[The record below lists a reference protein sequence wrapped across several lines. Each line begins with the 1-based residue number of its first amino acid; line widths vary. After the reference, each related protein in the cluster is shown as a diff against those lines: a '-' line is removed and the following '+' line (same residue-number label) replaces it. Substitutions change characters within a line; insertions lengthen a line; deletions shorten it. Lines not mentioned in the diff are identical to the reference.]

1 MANTPAIDTLIA
13 QINHAFPDWNNAGG
27 TQWLKN
33 YLNSLTGK
41 QQQAAIAAV
50 QSTWSSGGFS
60 SANDINVAAHH
71 AVDTL
76 GQKGTPSPQ
85 GLSGDAAGSAG
96 GPLAAL
102 GAKIGQLVPKPE
114 PAASDNTLDF
124 LTQPYGTAQKPTGGG
139 PMFGQQKPLDVS
151 SIQNLLNTIKD
162 SKLKDKVIGQLKD
175 YASGLDRFTPLTDS
189 DIPKLLSQVQGFI
202 SGDTGG
208 KGVTK
213 PAATTPASSTAYNP
227 SAPFGTSPG
236 LSPEE
241 WTQVAFDMGLTVAQ
255 AQESYA
261 QTAASYKLS
270 FVPAAPSTSL
280 IITGQ
285 PVPSDKNATDNTS
298 GAMGMNSSTGVQQGF
313 ADTGLI
319 PQLTYNNAAG
329 SIVSTQKPGAIPASQ
344 QISPREWL
352 ATWAKGSGQGL
363 AYFAVQVTSNDYQSQ
378 YGDTMPQAL
387 RQQII
392 DQVNNMSAAEQATL
406 GATLVSSTPVPTEFA
421 ALEKT
426 YATNS
431 DPGSNVTQGSQE
443 ATVTS
448 AFMSQTSG
456 PGRMPTAAEMAQL
469 QGATPAALTAYID
482 NLPMPGTGLTVGTYF
497 SLYNANQSQWQEYF
511 GHDPTPADLRSI
523 AGMSPAQVTDYIDN
537 SPSSAVPGQTI
548 GRVEDF
554 QNYWDT
560 ATKTL
565 GIGADDVML
574 GKAMGGSGEASLP
587 APTVVTA
594 APGTPGPKGTQAT
607 P

>member
-1 MANTPAIDTLIA
+1 MQTQIIRNIANLGLTASQTQGIVQTA
-13 QINHAFPDWNNAGG
+13 QQTRQNLESA
-27 TQWLKN
+27 TQKASQGPQDS
-33 YLNSLTGK
+33 SLDFLQPGY
-41 QQQAAIAAV
+41 
-50 QSTWSSGGFS
+50 
-60 SANDINVAAHH
+60 H
-71 AVDTL
+71 
-76 GQKGTPSPQ
+76 
-85 GLSGDAAGSAG
+85 G
-96 GPLAAL
+96 GPLL
-102 GAKIGQLVPKPE
+102 
-114 PAASDNTLDF
+114 SDQGTNLD
-124 LTQPYGTAQKPTGGG
+124 TTAI
-139 PMFGQQKPLDVS
+139 S
-151 SIQNLLNTIKD
+151 NLLNTIKD
-162 SKLKDKVIGQLKD
+162 KNTKQAVLNQLRD
-175 YASGLDRFTPLTDS
+175 YVSGLDRFTPLQQS
-189 DIPKLLSQVQGFI
+189 DIPKMLSQMQGFI

-208 KGVTK
+208 KGLPK
-213 PAATTPASSTAYNP
+213 AATTTPASSTAYNP

-280 IITGQ
+280 IIPGQ

-363 AYFAVQVTSNDYQSQ
+363 AYFAVQVTSNDYQTQ

-448 AFMSQTSG
+448 AFKVLN
-456 PGRMPTAAEMAQL
+456 RLPTAAEMSQFSNAS
-469 QGATPAALTAYID
+469 PAALTAYID
-482 NLPMPGTGLTVGTYF
+482 AQPMPGTGLTYGTYT
-497 SLYNANQSQWQEYF
+497 SLFTANQSQWNQYF
-511 GHDPTPADLRSI
+511 GHDPTPADLRAI

-548 GRVEDF
+548 GRVSDYTD
-554 QNYWDT
+554 YWDNT
-560 ATKTL
+560 VVK
-565 GIGADDVML
+565 GMGVGSADAVML
-574 GKAMGGSGEASLP
+574 GQLTKLGSGESSLP
-587 APTVVTA
+587 TPTVTTA